1 MSRTSGTSGTSDH
14 GLEGREG
21 REGRGGRGRCQGC
34 EGREERQ
41 RHEAWTAGTGT
52 AGTYETSGHGA
63 VTWGGFIMFIGDQ
76 HGGLGGHGV
85 RTWGGFRGPAWWNE
99 TFGVRLGDRGLGHGV
114 GLGDKQGHGAAT
126 RAQVGTRGWV

>member
-14 GLEGREG
+14 GLEG

-63 VTWGGFIMFIGDQ
+63 VTWGGFIGDQ
-76 HGGLGGHGV
+76 HGGM
-85 RTWGGFRGPAWWNE
+85 RP
-99 TFGVRLGDRGLGHGV
+99 FGVRLGDRGLRHGV
-114 GLGDKQGHGAAT
+114 GLGDKRGHGAAT